1 MAMSIKRTSL
11 TQYGLRILRNTSLEL
26 SWDLKAEMLSEFSER
41 MRDSGY
47 SEKFRYETIQSI
59 LTGWDKMVE
68 EQKRGGRPINR
79 PRNYEEKKRREEKWR
94 KKANWFKTGGYT
106 TVLFCSILQMV
117 SWLGDG
123 RRLRREEQ

>member
-1 MAMSIKRTSL
+1 M
-11 TQYGLRILRNTSLEL
+11 RNTSLEL

-41 MRDSGY
+41 MRDSDY

-68 EQKRGGRPINR
+68 EQKRGGRTINR

-106 TVLFCSILQMV
+106 TVLF
-117 SWLGDG
+117 
-123 RRLRREEQ
+123 